1 MLRFHWEVQ
10 CPGSRREGDREVGL
24 GRASKEKVVCHR
36 PVTASEQEAAF
47 SWVTQDVFQTGQ
59 VDPPPFR
66 VGEGRKGIYLLA
78 PSRLPSFTGPS
89 SLRGAVTSPTV
100 LSCVPWPLQG
110 VTGGARPRAPH
121 FIYPDWAWRRAEQE
135 IFRSPGFTQ
144 EY

>member
-59 VDPPPFR
+59 VDR
-66 VGEGRKGIYLLA
+66 SLKKKKSAYLKK
-78 PSRLPSFTGPS
+78 RF
-89 SLRGAVTSPTV
+89 
-100 LSCVPWPLQG
+100 LQLY
-110 VTGGARPRAPH
+110 
-121 FIYPDWAWRRAEQE
+121 F
-135 IFRSPGFTQ
+135 
-144 EY
+144 